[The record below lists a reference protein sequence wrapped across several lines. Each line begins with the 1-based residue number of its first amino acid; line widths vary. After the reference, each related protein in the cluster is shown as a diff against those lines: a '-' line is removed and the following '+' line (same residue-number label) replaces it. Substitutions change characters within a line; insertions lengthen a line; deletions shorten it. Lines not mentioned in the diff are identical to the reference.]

1 MLVYIITLLQDKP
14 SLQSFKKRIML
25 WSCFS
30 LFMGF
35 LTMIVALQSNY
46 ESYTKGFLIGV
57 AISSVPLGIYGI
69 ITANNSK
76 KLKTLY
82 IKNVDERNQE
92 ISKISAVVT
101 VILRVAML
109 IICICLNAF
118 LNIQFDYRL
127 FLIFLLYFVII
138 VYVAGQRLVSRY
150 I

>member
-1 MLVYIITLLQDKP
+1 
-14 SLQSFKKRIML
+14 
-25 WSCFS
+25 
-30 LFMGF
+30 
-35 LTMIVALQSNY
+35 MIVLLRSNY
-46 ESYTKGFLIGV
+46 ESYTKGFLIGI

-69 ITANNSK
+69 IIANNSE

-101 VILRVAML
+101 VILTIFML

-127 FLIFLLYFVII
+127 FLVFLLYFVII

-150 I
+150 L